1 MDEIQLAGDKFF
13 LLLVNNGHMV
23 SHSIMTALSDFQTI
37 QLIIRHCMKVEG
49 IFDEEVALQTA
60 KKKDFIVH
68 GQATRAGRI
77 VAALVQADED
87 VTEFK
92 IRQISDR
99 LDVPDQQPN
108 HRLQ

>member
-1 MDEIQLAGDKFF
+1 MDEIQLAGDKSF
-13 LLLVNNGHMV
+13 LLLVKDKNIV
-23 SHSIMTALSDFQTI
+23 SATLMSALSDFQTI

-99 LDVPDQQPN
+99 LDVPDRQPN